1 VNVKDI
7 SHSEG
12 TMTSTHLFVALGLSA
27 AVVACGKDGES
38 VADGPRGSLAIA
50 AKALTVEPIVDADYT
65 IAVFNDDGDLVWRKT
80 GITSKDFGDSRGAI
94 AYVGPC
100 DAASS
105 PNRVELTV
113 VSLSDE
119 DGPLGASEWTSPTAR
134 GPLVRSV
141 ECAPNADTAVEFNLT
156 IMRPA
161 SQGFFDIGV
170 QFSDIFCSAKADC
183 QEAFLHHPDTGKRAA
198 TIVLALACTAGPG
211 GETWLHYDDIFVR
224 CDDGPH
230 RIFPSRPLG
239 NGPGDPEAIFGT
251 GYYRGQEDLPGYD
264 KCFWNVA
271 IGVELGPDAKNCKLE
286 AYATASDFS
295 FEDNAMATPKSTA
308 YPYIGYLL
316 DITDDQGQFVCTSH
330 PLDREPSGV
339 ATGYTE
345 IGGRDFKHEW
355 ECSDDPTI
363 VTQKRECDGTALGAT
378 DAAAFVQNP
387 GGVRLEIGEDEVSPS
402 YLLAPGLRVGGCCA
416 NPCPDCIETP

>member
-1 VNVKDI
+1 M
-7 SHSEG
+7 S
-12 TMTSTHLFVALGLSA
+12 STPILVALGLA
-27 AVVACGKDGES
+27 ASLAACGKDGEA
-38 VADGPRGSLAIA
+38 VVNGPQGRLTIA
-50 AKALTVEPIVDADYT
+50 AKALTYDPIVDADYT
-65 IAVFNDDGDLVWRKT
+65 IAVYNDEGELVWTKS
-80 GITSKDFGDSRGAI
+80 GITSQDYGDSRGAI

-113 VSLSDE
+113 ASLSDE
-119 DGPLGASEWTSPTAR
+119 GGPLGPGEWTNPTAT
-134 GPLVRSV
+134 GPLVQSV
-141 ECAPNADTAVEFNLT
+141 PCAPNADTPVEFNLT

-161 SQGFFDIGV
+161 QQGFTDIGV

-183 QEAFLHHPDTGKRAA
+183 QETFLHHPETGQRAA
-198 TIVLALACTAGPG
+198 TVVLALACTAGPD

-230 RIFPSRPLG
+230 RIFPSRKPG
-239 NGPGDPEAIFGT
+239 NGPGDPDAIYGT
-251 GYYRGQEDLPGYD
+251 GYYRGREGLPDYD
-264 KCFWNVA
+264 KCYWNVA
-271 IGVELGPDAKNCKLE
+271 IGVELGPDAKNCRLE

-295 FEDNAMATPKSTA
+295 FADNAMATPDNTA
-308 YPYIGYLL
+308 YPYIGYVL
-316 DITDDQGQFVCTSH
+316 DITDGSGQFVCTSH
-330 PLDREPSGV
+330 PLDGSPGGV

-345 IGGRDFKHEW
+345 LGGRDFKHEW
-355 ECSDDPTI
+355 ECSEDPAI

-387 GGVRLEIGEDEVSPS
+387 GGVRLEIGDEEVSPS

-416 NPCPDCIETP
+416 NPCPDCVDTPMR